1 MNIKENSKILK
12 LSYVFKNYENEIKE
26 AKQTK
31 KDYEE
36 FLDELLEK
44 EINQRKENGIKKR
57 IRYAKFPIKK
67 YLEDFDRKLYNPE
80 FIKEFEELDT
90 LDFIEKKENIILVG
104 TPGAGK
110 THYAIGLGIKA
121 CMDGKS
127 VLFISVPN
135 LIIELKEAMSRSQ
148 LTAYKRKFEKF
159 DLVIL
164 DELGYVS
171 FDKEGCEILFNL
183 LSNRNDKG
191 SIIITTNL
199 TFDRW
204 EEIFKDAML
213 TGAMVDR
220 LAYKAHILDLS
231 RNVSHRYEETVSW
244 KNSKKYVN
252 FIIEKVVH
260 FSIIKWSIFHLTNT
274 KERAI

>member
-12 LSYVFKNYENEIKE
+12 LSYVLKNYEDEIKE
-26 AKQTK
+26 ANQMK
-31 KDYEE
+31 KDYGT

-57 IRYAKFPIKK
+57 LRHAKFPIKK

-121 CMDGKS
+121 CMEGKS

-148 LTAYKRKFEKF
+148 LTAYKRKFEK
-159 DLVIL
+159 
-164 DELGYVS
+164 
-171 FDKEGCEILFNL
+171 
-183 LSNRNDKG
+183 
-191 SIIITTNL
+191 
-199 TFDRW
+199 
-204 EEIFKDAML
+204 
-213 TGAMVDR
+213 
-220 LAYKAHILDLS
+220 
-231 RNVSHRYEETVSW
+231 
-244 KNSKKYVN
+244 
-252 FIIEKVVH
+252 
-260 FSIIKWSIFHLTNT
+260 
-274 KERAI
+274 